1 MATRKVTADNLDT
14 VINDILTDYFEDVAK
29 NTDAAVEQTGK
40 MALDVAK
47 SYASMI
53 GQGKYAK
60 SLSLEKTEE
69 SGRVYVGTTVTIYSK
84 QYRLAHLLEH
94 GHILKVKGKVVG
106 NTRAFPHF
114 APAEKMAEE
123 TLPKKIEQAI
133 KGA

>member
-1 MATRKVTADNLDT
+1 MATRKVDPAHLGDA
-14 VINDILTDYFEDVAK
+14 INDILNEYADTVVKDTNE
-29 NTDAAVEQTGK
+29 AVEATGK
-40 MALDVAK
+40 MALETAK
-47 SYASMI
+47 AYASRI
-53 GQGKYAK
+53 GKGKYAK

-69 SGRVYVGTTVTIYSK
+69 SGRVAVGTTVTIYSK

-94 GHILKVKGKVVG
+94 GHVVKVNGKVVG

-114 APAEKMAEE
+114 AMAEAMAEE